1 MNRLFEEQFEE
12 ASIAA
17 LRRFAWP
24 GRSAPG
30 CNILAGE
37 ITHAVGKYLLFERRE
52 IYSARVN
59 IYEELHWRGL
69 VATATEGTPER
80 LGYPPLVTGKELN
93 AQFAEAAPIS
103 EKPITLYCGFDPT
116 APSLQLGNLMPIM
129 LLRQL
134 QLGGHRPIV
143 LMGGGTGLI
152 GDPSGKKNERP
163 LLSKEQIRENL
174 QHQRDQM
181 GRLLDFDSKETRPLV
196 LDNADWL
203 EQQTLVA
210 FLRDIGKHFTVNLML
225 QKEAVQARLDA
236 GISFTEFSYM
246 LLQAYDFLHLFRKER
261 CTIQVGGSDQWGNIT
276 AGVDLIRR
284 IENAE
289 AHGLVAPLVTMASG
303 QKFGKTEAGAIYLDP
318 KLTSPYKFYQFW
330 INVDDRDVEKY
341 LKLFTLKT
349 QGQIEE
355 LVSQQK
361 RDPGGRSAQRALAAD
376 VTTRV
381 HNADVLQGIQA
392 ASAILFGD
400 EQAEVHPQVFDIL
413 AGEIPTIVVEGGS
426 DSVTLVDLVARSGLA
441 KSKSEARRSIEQG
454 GIYVNQQRI
463 DDVART
469 IAAEDWIGGRN
480 LLLRKGK
487 KEYALLRR
495 AG

>member
-1 MNRLFEEQFEE
+1 M
-12 ASIAA
+12 ASNA
-17 LRRFAWP
+17 LHELEWRGFVQQATP
-24 GRSAPG
+24 G
-30 CNILAGE
+30 LAG
-37 ITHAVGKYLLFERRE
+37 HFAKGP
-52 IYSARVN
+52 
-59 IYEELHWRGL
+59 
-69 VATATEGTPER
+69 VAA
-80 LGYPPLVTGKELN
+80 
-93 AQFAEAAPIS
+93 
-103 EKPITLYCGFDPT
+103 YCGFDPT
-116 APSLQLGNLMPIM
+116 APSLQLGNLMPLM
-129 LLRQL
+129 LLANL
-134 QLGGHRPIV
+134 QRGGHRPIV

-152 GDPSGKKNERP
+152 GDPSGKAGERP
-163 LLSKEQIRENL
+163 LVSKEQIRENL

-181 GRLLDFDSKETRPLV
+181 ARFLEFGAGPTAALL
-196 LDNADWL
+196 LDNAKWL
-203 EQQTLVA
+203 GAQGLID
-210 FLRDIGKHFTVNLML
+210 FLRDVGKHFTVNVML
-225 QKEAVQARLDA
+225 QKESVKARLEA
-236 GISFTEFSYM
+236 GLSFTEFSYM
-246 LLQAYDFLHLFRKER
+246 LLQAYDFLHLFRER
-261 CTIQVGGSDQWGNIT
+261 QCTLQVGGSDQWGNIT